1 MPTNIKNIQFL
12 VYCSTFASILSIL
25 ACIFIFPQIYFETTN
40 LLNEVKGGVEIFK
53 VETDSAWNLLI
64 DIQIR
69 HKPQS
74 VNVREE
80 NPFES
85 IFQRAKRQNYGKL
98 PAWCQCEPIKP
109 ECPPGPEGPPGEPGT
124 DGPPGEPGPNGEDN
138 TQVYPQVKCEAP
150 DVSKCIECPAGPPGE
165 QGPIGPLG
173 SSGQTGEAGAAGPP
187 APQGK
192 PGEQGPPGDQG
203 PPGEKGNPGTPGT
216 PGSDTE
222 HSPAL
227 PGPKVF

>member
-1 MPTNIKNIQFL
+1 MSNNNTKTNDKLKNIQLL

-98 PAWCQCEPIKP
+98 PAW
-109 ECPPGPEGPPGEPGT
+109 
-124 DGPPGEPGPNGEDN
+124 
-138 TQVYPQVKCEAP
+138 
-150 DVSKCIECPAGPPGE
+150 
-165 QGPIGPLG
+165 
-173 SSGQTGEAGAAGPP
+173 
-187 APQGK
+187 
-192 PGEQGPPGDQG
+192 
-203 PPGEKGNPGTPGT
+203 
-216 PGSDTE
+216 
-222 HSPAL
+222 
-227 PGPKVF
+227 